1 MVRRVLNKEEAEDM
15 VVGATILGVGGGGG
29 PAKGLARLFEVMDS
43 GGKLV
48 LASLDEF
55 SDQDLLASPYFVGS
69 VATLETKGANKIVVK
84 DPVAEAVS
92 VLESRLGKKLAGT
105 VASEIG
111 GGNTAACLA
120 IAGKLGIP
128 MVDGDL
134 MGRAGPELHQSTM
147 QIFNYSM
154 APSAIVSEMGNRI
167 LVESYAN
174 IDNYESIARYVS
186 VVSGGHAA
194 VVDSP
199 LTKNKAQDAVIQGT
213 VSKCLA
219 IGKTRRIALKESRD
233 PVAAVLG
240 DLMNGRL
247 LLEGKVAKYTWRDE
261 KGFLFGEAVVEGT
274 GRWENK
280 RFRSWIMNEHI
291 MGWIND
297 KPAVMPPDLFMFLEP
312 STGLGI
318 TNDRL
323 KEGMEVAVLGA
334 SIPHVWRK
342 PSGLAVFGPR
352 HFGFDY
358 DYIPFE
364 YLQSEV
370 Q

>member
-1 MVRRVLNKEEAEDM
+1 
-15 VVGATILGVGGGGG
+15 
-29 PAKGLARLFEVMDS
+29 MDS
-43 GGKLV
+43 GGRLV
-48 LASLDEF
+48 IASLDEF
-55 SDQDLLASPYFVGS
+55 RDEDLLASPYFVGS
-69 VATLETKGANKIVVK
+69 VATLETKASRKMTVK

-92 VLESRLGKKLAGT
+92 LLESRLGKKLAGT

-147 QIFNYSM
+147 QIFDFSM
-154 APSAIVSEMGNRI
+154 APSAIVSESGNRI
-167 LVESYAN
+167 LVESYAS
-174 IDNYESIARYVS
+174 IDDYESIARYVS
-186 VVSGGHAA
+186 VVSEGHAA

-199 LTKNKAQDAVIQGT
+199 LTKNKAQECVIQGT
-213 VSKCLA
+213 VSKCIA
-219 IGKTRRIALKESRD
+219 IGRTRRIALKENKD

-240 DLMNGRL
+240 DLPNGRL
-247 LLEGKVAKYTWRDE
+247 LLQGKVEKYSWRDE
-261 KGFLFGEAVVEGT
+261 RGFLFGEATVEGT
-274 GRWENK
+274 GKWGKK

-291 MGWIND
+291 MGWLND

-312 STGLGI
+312 SSGLGI

-323 KEGMEVAVLGA
+323 KEGMEVAVVGA
-334 SIPHVWRK
+334 SIPQMWRK
-342 PSGLAVFGPR
+342 PSGLAVFGPK

-358 DYIPFE
+358 EYVPFE
-364 YLQSEV
+364 NLYSET